1 MAKFPEFKWDVPGVA
16 DDFKIFQQRMELG
29 FLDHGITDKGK
40 QAVKLKIAVGN
51 EGLRRI
57 NSSGLSDEDKNDP
70 GKLFK
75 LFKDQLKISV
85 NFRIRRLEFLR
96 LRQHKGETLD
106 EFVNRCRTKAKD
118 CDFTDE
124 ELDERVIELVI
135 ASTDIELFQRE
146 LLDQPK
152 GYKIEKMLEAGR
164 KYEAFAAGKQC
175 IQTLEQASDTTMS
188 ISTIKPQ
195 RHQCGNCGLSHPP
208 RKCPAYNDTC
218 DFCSFK
224 GHWEK
229 QCRKKNGD
237 DGKRGRNPSR
247 GRSDRRRS
255 QSRGKRYANRKNDK
269 RSGRSYQNDK
279 KSVNSIDMNDQV
291 EDFTFSPITS
301 SKGRDEAYAC
311 LDIKIPDRANTKLKL
326 KIDTGAQRNTL
337 PVRIYRQMFPKRLNS
352 DGYPTAGKSDIKLFA
367 YNNTEITHYGTV
379 SIPCRFEN
387 STWTETTFYIVD
399 VSGPAIAGLPTC
411 EELNIVTMHC
421 AIQHVRVPAPPVN
434 ITGNEDL
441 KNRYPDRFEGIGCFP
456 GEVKL
461 HVDPDEQPHIDPP
474 RKTPIALREQI
485 KSELDRMQNMGVI
498 KRVEE
503 PTEWVS
509 SLAYSKKK
517 DGSLRICLDPKHLN
531 RALKRPHHKIPTL
544 EEINHRFNGAK
555 YFSKLDAKSGYWS
568 VKLHPDSQLLTTFQT
583 PFGRFCFTRLPFGLS
598 VSQDIFQ
605 AKMDEILDG
614 LEGVTGI
621 ADDIGVAGDTEEKHD
636 QNLIALM
643 ERSVKHGLVLNH
655 SKCSIKVPSM
665 EFFGQIYSDQGIKP
679 DPAKIEDLADMKVPE
694 SKQELQEF
702 LGLLT
707 YLSPFIPNLAE
718 KASVLRDLLKEDVT
732 FLWEPHHAVAF
743 ENLKKTISD
752 QSTLKYFDVNKMPI
766 IMTDASIKGI
776 GAALLQD
783 DNGTTKPVAY
793 ASKTLSQ
800 TEKNYACIERE
811 LLAIVFAVQ
820 RFHTYL
826 YGRPFRC
833 FTDHKPLVMI
843 IQKGLT
849 NAPPRLQRMLLKLQ
863 GYAIQ
868 LEYKPGK
875 EMTLPDTLSRLPT
888 TKRSETIDL
897 DIRVDFVRFT
907 PEKITQ
913 LRTESRNDPVLCE
926 LSEVITNG
934 WPETIKTLP
943 ETIRPYWSM
952 RDELSVE
959 NGIVLKGTRIVV
971 PTSMRE
977 EILSQLH
984 YGHLGIEKTCLRAR
998 DTVYWYNIRRDI
1010 ERIVKTCQAC
1020 QEELPSQRPEP
1031 LIPHEI
1037 PNRPWEIVGT
1047 DLFEHDGSEWLIVAD
1062 YYSKFPVIRK
1072 LPKPCPS
1079 SVVITYTQSIF
1090 AEYGIA
1096 RRVISDN
1103 GPHYDSR
1110 EYRQFASDWNFQ
1122 HVTSSPRYPKS
1133 NGFVESSV
1141 KTVKAIMTKAKKTGE
1156 NIHLALLALRATPIN
1171 NRLPSPG
1178 ELLRGQKLS
1187 TPILTKIPNNR
1198 ADKEDIRGNLERK
1211 QSDMKTHYDRTTQ
1224 NLSQLAEGQQVR
1236 FQLQSHGP
1244 WIPAQVITKASE
1256 PRSYVLETPN
1266 GGQIRRNRVH
1276 IRDAPP
1282 PRVRFAD
1289 QAEDDDYTPSSCH
1302 DPPVSLDLPVGQ
1314 VQETTTT
1321 VPDCSDPPPIDPGG
1335 QKPYVS
1341 RSGRVVKPNPKYQS

>member
-247 GRSDRRRS
+247 GRLDRRRS

-498 KRVEE
+498 NRVEE

-752 QSTLKYFDVNKMPI
+752 QSTLK
-766 IMTDASIKGI
+766 
-776 GAALLQD
+776 
-783 DNGTTKPVAY
+783 
-793 ASKTLSQ
+793 
-800 TEKNYACIERE
+800 
-811 LLAIVFAVQ
+811 
-820 RFHTYL
+820 
-826 YGRPFRC
+826 
-833 FTDHKPLVMI
+833 
-843 IQKGLT
+843 
-849 NAPPRLQRMLLKLQ
+849 
-863 GYAIQ
+863 
-868 LEYKPGK
+868 
-875 EMTLPDTLSRLPT
+875 LPT

-1302 DPPVSLDLPVGQ
+1302 DPPVSFDLPVGQ

-1321 VPDCSDPPPIDPGG
+1321 VPDCNDPPPIDPGG

>member
-1 MAKFPEFKWDVPGVA
+1 MSRPHPGAGPSRERDSLAYITVSLHAIRHAAPIITRLNDIRYSLYRCINFSNREHAPRIAVTGCDLHVIITCKHAPLSDDVT
-16 DDFKIFQQRMELG
+16 DFSANDTAAYCRSYANRAEEAETDAISVCKQTSDANGAGLLGPRNHGQRKASCE
-29 FLDHGITDKGK
+29 IE
-40 QAVKLKIAVGN
+40 IAVGN

-208 RKCPAYNDTC
+208 RKCPAYKDTC

-247 GRSDRRRS
+247 GRLDRRRS

-269 RSGRSYQNDK
+269 CSGRSYQNDK

-752 QSTLKYFDVNKMPI
+752 QSTLK
-766 IMTDASIKGI
+766 
-776 GAALLQD
+776 
-783 DNGTTKPVAY
+783 
-793 ASKTLSQ
+793 
-800 TEKNYACIERE
+800 
-811 LLAIVFAVQ
+811 
-820 RFHTYL
+820 
-826 YGRPFRC
+826 
-833 FTDHKPLVMI
+833 
-843 IQKGLT
+843 
-849 NAPPRLQRMLLKLQ
+849 
-863 GYAIQ
+863 
-868 LEYKPGK
+868 
-875 EMTLPDTLSRLPT
+875 LPT

-1341 RSGRVVKPNPKYQS
+1341 RSGRVVKPNPRYQS